1 MQYRVIAI
9 SREFGSG
16 GRTIGREVAG
26 RLGIPCYDHEM
37 IELLSEKSGFSAEH
51 IAEMDEHTMP
61 YNRFSGRGGRA
72 ERSSIL
78 QNALWEKQRM
88 LILELAEKEPC
99 IIVGRC
105 ADYILRD
112 REDCLRVFIH
122 ANTESR
128 INRITTVYGE
138 TDELPLKR
146 LEKKD
151 KRRKS
156 YYQRYTNQ
164 KWADA
169 ANYHICLDSGAM
181 GIKACVDIL
190 EHLYLGR

>member
-37 IELLSEKSGFSAEH
+37 IELLSEKSGFSTEH
-51 IAEMDEHTMP
+51 IERLDEQTVP
-61 YNRFSGRGGRA
+61 YKPFTKRGERD
-72 ERSSIL
+72 ERSSII
-78 QNALWEKQRM
+78 QSSLWTKQEK
-88 LILELAEKEPC
+88 LITELAEKEPC
-99 IIVGRC
+99 VIVGRC

-112 REDCLRVFIH
+112 RDDCLRVFIH
-122 ANTESR
+122 ADLDKR
-128 INRITTVYGE
+128 ANRVTTVYGE
-138 TDELPLKR
+138 TDVAPMKR
-146 LEKKD
+146 ILEKD
-151 KRRKS
+151 KRRKA
-156 YYQRYTNQ
+156 YYQRYTDR

-169 ANYHICLDSGAM
+169 ANFHVCLDSGAM